1 MGTAQTMAVVHRV
14 PVCHYCLIKSVWIL
28 NVNHLVNARNS
39 VVIKVA
45 DGKVIQNN
53 QIYSEL

>member
-1 MGTAQTMAVVHRV
+1 MDTE
-14 PVCHYCLIKSVWIL
+14 C
-28 NVNHLVNARNS
+28 NVHLVNARNG